1 MKHITTL
8 VVTGLLMISALPADA
23 NPNYRL
29 RISYQENLQAK
40 PVSWTLD
47 CRPAGGTHP
56 NAKLACKEI
65 RSAANP
71 FQRPPKNEACTK
83 IYGGEEVARVTG
95 IWAGKTIKRKFT
107 RTDGCE
113 ISRWDNLIV
122 TLSGKTS

>member
-1 MKHITTL
+1 MKQITAL
-8 VVTGLLMISALPADA
+8 MMAILLTISTVPADA

-40 PVSWTLD
+40 PVSWTLN

-56 NAKLACKEI
+56 NAHLACQEI
-65 RSAANP
+65 RSVTNP
-71 FQRPPKNEACTK
+71 FKRPPKNEACTM

-95 IWAGKTIKRKFT
+95 TWAGKTIKRKFT
-107 RTDGCE
+107 RTNGCE
-113 ISRWDNLIV
+113 ISRWDELIV